1 MDEST
6 EIHPTPETH
15 HQAGPGPGHVLRTA
29 RETKGLSQAEVAT
42 DLHLPRRVIEALER
56 DDYAALPETT
66 TYLRGYIRSYAKH
79 LGLDAAPLLESV
91 EHLLGPAPEW
101 APAVPAAA
109 IEPGFRGMH
118 WVSGGVAAL
127 MVVLLAAWWMGDSV
141 EQPVREIVAEAPD
154 DSLRLADEVIDARPA
169 AVAPAGQPTAMSR
182 DETPAGPMQAAAAEP
197 VEQPLHA
204 AASPQTP
211 EPVSV
216 ASLPEDAL
224 PVAGERND
232 GRDAAGED
240 RLHLGFSEESW
251 AEVYDANGEQLLY
264 GLFSQG
270 AERNLRGTAPFR
282 IMLGYAP
289 GVEVSING
297 EYYDHLTRVRR
308 NNTARFDLARPSDDL
323 E

>member
-1 MDEST
+1 MGEST
-6 EIHPTPETH
+6 EIRATAETH
-15 HQAGPGPGHVLRTA
+15 HQAGPGHVLRTA

-42 DLHLPRRVIEALER
+42 DLHLPQRVIDALER
-56 DDYAALPETT
+56 DDYTALPETT

-91 EHLLGPAPEW
+91 EHLLGPVPEW
-101 APAVPAAA
+101 TPATPTAA

-127 MVVLLAAWWMGDSV
+127 LVLLLAAWWMGDGAD

-154 DSLRLADEVIDARPA
+154 DSLRLADEVVDARPVTA
-169 AVAPAGQPTAMSR
+169 APADQPAVATREETASGSVQPAPAEPES
-182 DETPAGPMQAAAAEP
+182 AGPSPAPAAA
-197 VEQPLHA
+197 
-204 AASPQTP
+204 

-224 PVAGERND
+224 PLADEHND

-264 GLFSQG
+264 GLFSAG
-270 AERNLRGTAPFR
+270 TERNLRGTAPFR

-308 NNTARFDLARPSDDL
+308 NNTARFELARPSDDL

>member
-6 EIHPTPETH
+6 EIHPTQETH
-15 HQAGPGPGHVLRTA
+15 HQAGPGHVLRTA
-29 RETKGLSQAEVAT
+29 REAKGLSQAEVAT
-42 DLHLPRRVIEALER
+42 DLHLPHRVIDALER
-56 DDYAALPETT
+56 DDYTALPETT

-91 EHLLGPAPEW
+91 EHLLGPVPEW
-101 APAVPAAA
+101 TPATPTAA

-118 WVSGGVAAL
+118 WVSGGVATL
-127 MVVLLAAWWMGDSV
+127 MVLLLAAWWMGDNA

-154 DSLRLADEVIDARPA
+154 DSLRLADEVIDARPVT
-169 AVAPAGQPTAMSR
+169 VAPTDQPTAVSR
-182 DETPAGPMQAAAAEP
+182 DETPD
-197 VEQPLHA
+197 EQPLSSPA
-204 AASPQTP
+204 AAPAQAP

-224 PVAGERND
+224 PVSGERNN

-264 GLFSQG
+264 GLFTAG

>member
-6 EIHPTPETH
+6 EIRPTSAIHHP
-15 HQAGPGPGHVLRTA
+15 AGPGPGQVLRTA
-29 RETKGLSQAEVAT
+29 REAKGLSQTEVAT
-42 DLHLPRRVIEALER
+42 DLHLPHRVIDALER
-56 DDYAALPETT
+56 DDYAALPETA

-79 LGLDAAPLLESV
+79 LGLDAAPLLESA
-91 EHLLGPAPEW
+91 EHLLGPASEW

-127 MVVLLAAWWMGDSV
+127 LVVLLATWWMGNGV

-154 DSLRLADEVIDARPA
+154 GDLRLADEVSDARPV
-169 AVAPAGQPTAMSR
+169 AVAPADQPAAAPR
-182 DETPAGPMQAAAAEP
+182 DETPAGPVQSATAAP
-197 VEQPLHA
+197 VGQPPPA
-204 AASPQTP
+204 AASSQAP

-224 PVAGERND
+224 PVSGEHND

-240 RLHLGFSEESW
+240 RLHLGFSAASW
-251 AEVYDANGEQLLY
+251 VEVYDANGEQLLY
-264 GLFSQG
+264 GLFSEG

-297 EYYDHLTRVRR
+297 EYYDHQTHVRR

-323 E
+323 